1 MDADNTI
8 LKTQV
13 LRSGRNAVAPALPKH
28 PGLSFVEWTGA
39 YKAVKEDLVLRA
51 IYAAETELTVT
62 VVGGTASAASVTA
75 GACVTFVAGAAPEG
89 KTFAGWSMDGVNVI
103 STMETFTMAING
115 NVTLTALYETAKY
128 SPIAVTV
135 DENSGLLYSNS
146 LSVVM
151 ELECVDGINVCQI
164 NDSRLTRN
172 GSMTAEV
179 AATYVRGYLIL
190 LDEMTGEIVTF
201 YSAVT
206 MLE

>member
-1 MDADNTI
+1 MVN
-8 LKTQV
+8 
-13 LRSGRNAVAPALPKH
+13 
-28 PGLSFVEWTGA
+28 SFCQQSNLYFW
-39 YKAVKEDLVLRA
+39 
-51 IYAAETELTVT
+51 
-62 VVGGTASAASVTA
+62 GT
-75 GACVTFVAGAAPEG
+75 CVTFVADAAPEG
-89 KTFAGWSMDGVNVI
+89 KHFAGWSMDGINVI
-103 STMETFTMAING
+103 STMEKFTMAING
-115 NVTLTALYETAKY
+115 NVALTALYETAKY

-135 DENSGLLYSNS
+135 DENSTVTLTRRTEGDYTVLGSGLLYSSS

-179 AATYVRGYLIL
+179 TATYVRGYLIL